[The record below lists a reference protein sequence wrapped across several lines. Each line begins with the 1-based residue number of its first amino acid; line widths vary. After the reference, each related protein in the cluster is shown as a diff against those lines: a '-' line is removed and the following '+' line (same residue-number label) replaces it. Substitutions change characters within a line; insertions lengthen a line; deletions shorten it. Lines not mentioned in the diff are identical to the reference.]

1 MIQVGERRIH
11 APKSTERRAT
21 AGPGIPGRRER
32 DPKAGIAEDAGI
44 TVTPPGDTP
53 RVSTQLH
60 LVDPP
65 ESETTK
71 SRRRAT
77 TVRAA
82 PKRTGRPTPARGG
95 GRRAVNWG
103 DWRLDA
109 RTRSVGRAGVARA
122 RRALEDAVAAEELSQ
137 AS

>member
-1 MIQVGERRIH
+1 M
-11 APKSTERRAT
+11 
-21 AGPGIPGRRER
+21 
-32 DPKAGIAEDAGI
+32 
-44 TVTPPGDTP
+44 
-53 RVSTQLH
+53 STQLR
-60 LVDPP
+60 LVDLP
-65 ESETTK
+65 EPKATK
-71 SRRRAT
+71 PSRRAT
-77 TVRAA
+77 TTDRTA

-122 RRALEDAVAAEELSQ
+122 RRALEDAVASEDLSQ

>member
-1 MIQVGERRIH
+1 M
-11 APKSTERRAT
+11 
-21 AGPGIPGRRER
+21 
-32 DPKAGIAEDAGI
+32 
-44 TVTPPGDTP
+44 
-53 RVSTQLH
+53 STQLR

-65 ESETTK
+65 EPEATK
-71 SRRRAT
+71 PGRRAAT
-77 TVRAA
+77 KGRTA

-122 RRALEDAVAAEELSQ
+122 RRALEDAVASEDLSQ

>member
-1 MIQVGERRIH
+1 M
-11 APKSTERRAT
+11 
-21 AGPGIPGRRER
+21 
-32 DPKAGIAEDAGI
+32 
-44 TVTPPGDTP
+44 
-53 RVSTQLH
+53 STQLR

-65 ESETTK
+65 EPEATK
-71 SRRRAT
+71 SSRRAT
-77 TVRAA
+77 RARTA
-82 PKRTGRPTPARGG
+82 PTRTGRPTLARGG

-109 RTRSVGRAGVARA
+109 RTRTVGRAGVARA

>member
-1 MIQVGERRIH
+1 
-11 APKSTERRAT
+11 
-21 AGPGIPGRRER
+21 
-32 DPKAGIAEDAGI
+32 
-44 TVTPPGDTP
+44 
-53 RVSTQLH
+53 VSTQLR

-65 ESETTK
+65 EPKATT

-77 TVRAA
+77 TARTA
-82 PKRTGRPTPARGG
+82 PQRTARPTPARGG

>member
-1 MIQVGERRIH
+1 
-11 APKSTERRAT
+11 
-21 AGPGIPGRRER
+21 
-32 DPKAGIAEDAGI
+32 
-44 TVTPPGDTP
+44 
-53 RVSTQLH
+53 VSTQLR

-65 ESETTK
+65 EPEKTTR
-71 SRRRAT
+71 SARRAT
-77 TVRAA
+77 TKGRTG
-82 PKRTGRPTPARGG
+82 PKRTRVAPARRG

-103 DWRLDA
+103 DWQLDA